1 MIKKEEFMFAFENNV
16 LENNVLGNESGEE
29 KVRANERAARLHWG

>member
-1 MIKKEEFMFAFENNV
+1 MIKMEEFMFAF
-16 LENNVLGNESGEE
+16 ENNVLGNESGEE